1 MLVCRPRSRSIT
13 SILINY
19 LRGRDA
25 STALSMTL
33 SYWHLRPMLTI
44 LQKEF
49 NAFLNSPVAYVVLG
63 VFLIATGL
71 FVWVFPDSSVLDY
84 GYADLQTLFNLAP
97 WIFLFLIPALTM
109 RTFAEEKKAG
119 TIELLLTRPLTD
131 GQIIGGKY
139 LACLLLALLA
149 LVPTLL
155 YYYSVY
161 KLGSPEGNIDS
172 AATVGSYLG
181 LALLA
186 AVFAAIGI
194 LASALT
200 RDQIIAFL
208 VAVVGCFLVYSGFDS
223 LASVLQGSSAYYVS
237 QLGIAAHYRDLSKGL
252 VDSRDL
258 VYFFSVVAVALQA
271 TRLALRSRNW

>member
-1 MLVCRPRSRSIT
+1 MMVFRNRFKNT
-13 SILINY
+13 
-19 LRGRDA
+19 
-25 STALSMTL
+25 
-33 SYWHLRPMLTI
+33 MLTI
-44 LQKEF
+44 LNKEF
-49 NAFLNSPVAYVVLG
+49 NAFLNSAVAYVVLG
-63 VFLIATGL
+63 VFLVATGL
-71 FVWVFPDSSVLDY
+71 FVWVFPDSSILDY
-84 GYADLQTLFNLAP
+84 GFADLQTLFSLAP
-97 WIFLFLIPALTM
+97 WLFLFLIPAITM

-155 YYYSVY
+155 YYFSVY
-161 KLGSPEGNIDS
+161 RLGSPPGNIDS

-181 LALLA
+181 LAMLA

-208 VAVVGCFLVYSGFDS
+208 VAVVGCFLLYSGFDS
-223 LASVLQGSSAYYVS
+223 LASLLDGSAAYYVS

-252 VDSRDL
+252 VDSRDVL
-258 VYFFSVVAVALQA
+258 YFLSVVVVVLQA
-271 TRLALRSRNW
+271 TRLVLRSRNW

>member
-1 MLVCRPRSRSIT
+1 
-13 SILINY
+13 
-19 LRGRDA
+19 
-25 STALSMTL
+25 
-33 SYWHLRPMLTI
+33 
-44 LQKEF
+44 
-49 NAFLNSPVAYVVLG
+49 SPVAYVVLG

-84 GYADLQTLFNLAP
+84 GYADLQTLFSLAP
-97 WIFLFLIPALTM
+97 WIFLFLIPAITM

-139 LACLLLALLA
+139 LACFLLALLA
-149 LVPTLL
+149 LIPTLL
-155 YYYSVY
+155 YYFSVY

-186 AVFAAIGI
+186 AVFAAIGV
-194 LASALT
+194 LASAVT

-208 VAVVGCFLVYSGFDS
+208 VAVVGCFLIYSGFDS
-223 LASVLQGSSAYYVS
+223 LASVLEGSSAYYVS

-271 TRLALRSRNW
+271 TRLVLRSRNW

>member
-1 MLVCRPRSRSIT
+1 
-13 SILINY
+13 
-19 LRGRDA
+19 
-25 STALSMTL
+25 MTDKK
-33 SYWHLRPMLTI
+33 MLTI

-223 LASVLQGSSAYYVS
+223 LASVLQGSAAYYVS

-252 VDSRDL
+252 IDSRDL

>member
-1 MLVCRPRSRSIT
+1 
-13 SILINY
+13 
-19 LRGRDA
+19 
-25 STALSMTL
+25 
-33 SYWHLRPMLTI
+33 MLTI

>member
-1 MLVCRPRSRSIT
+1 
-13 SILINY
+13 
-19 LRGRDA
+19 
-25 STALSMTL
+25 
-33 SYWHLRPMLTI
+33 MLTI

-161 KLGSPEGNIDS
+161 QLGSPAGNIDS

-186 AVFAAIGI
+186 AVFAAIGV

-258 VYFFSVVAVALQA
+258 IYFFSVVAVALLA

>member
-1 MLVCRPRSRSIT
+1 
-13 SILINY
+13 
-19 LRGRDA
+19 
-25 STALSMTL
+25 
-33 SYWHLRPMLTI
+33 MLTI

-71 FVWVFPDSSVLDY
+71 FVWIFPDSSVLDY
-84 GYADLQTLFNLAP
+84 GYSDLQTLFSLAP
-97 WIFLFLIPALTM
+97 WIFLFLIPAITM

-139 LACLLLALLA
+139 LACFLLALLA
-149 LVPTLL
+149 LIPTLL
-155 YYYSVY
+155 YYFSVY

-172 AATVGSYLG
+172 AATVGSSLG

-208 VAVVGCFLVYSGFDS
+208 VAVVGCFLIYSGFDS

-252 VDSRDL
+252 IDSRDL

-271 TRLALRSRNW
+271 TRLVLRSRNW

>member
-1 MLVCRPRSRSIT
+1 MY
-13 SILINY
+13 SIL
-19 LRGRDA
+19 R
-25 STALSMTL
+25 
-33 SYWHLRPMLTI
+33 
-44 LQKEF
+44 KEF
-49 NAFLNSPVAYVVLG
+49 NAFLSSPVAYVVIG
-63 VFLIATGL
+63 VFLVATGL

-84 GYADLQTLFNLAP
+84 GFADLQTLFSTAP
-97 WIFLFLIPALTM
+97 WVFLFLIPAITM

-149 LVPTLL
+149 LLPTLL

-161 KLGSPEGNIDS
+161 RLGSPEGNIDS

-181 LALLA
+181 LGLLA

-194 LASALT
+194 FASALT

-208 VAVVGCFLVYSGFDS
+208 VAVVGCFLVYTGFDS
-223 LASVLQGSSAYYVS
+223 LASVFEGDAAYYIG

-252 VDSRDL
+252 IDSRDL
-258 VYFFSVVAVALQA
+258 LYFLSLIVGLLWA
-271 TRLALRSRNW
+271 TRLVLRSRNW

>member
-1 MLVCRPRSRSIT
+1 MLI
-13 SILINY
+13 
-19 LRGRDA
+19 
-25 STALSMTL
+25 
-33 SYWHLRPMLTI
+33 I

-97 WIFLFLIPALTM
+97 WIFLFLIPAITM

-139 LACLLLALLA
+139 LACFLLALLA
-149 LVPTLL
+149 LIPTLL
-155 YYYSVY
+155 YYFSVY

-186 AVFAAIGI
+186 AVFAAVGI

-208 VAVVGCFLVYSGFDS
+208 VAVVGCFLIYSGFDS
-223 LASVLQGSSAYYVS
+223 LASVLEGSLAYYVS

>member
-1 MLVCRPRSRSIT
+1 
-13 SILINY
+13 
-19 LRGRDA
+19 
-25 STALSMTL
+25 
-33 SYWHLRPMLTI
+33 MLTI

-258 VYFFSVVAVALQA
+258 VYFFSVVAIALQA

>member
-1 MLVCRPRSRSIT
+1 
-13 SILINY
+13 
-19 LRGRDA
+19 
-25 STALSMTL
+25 
-33 SYWHLRPMLTI
+33 MLTI

-161 KLGSPEGNIDS
+161 QLGSPAGNIDS

-258 VYFFSVVAVALQA
+258 IYFFSVVAVALLA

>member
-1 MLVCRPRSRSIT
+1 
-13 SILINY
+13 
-19 LRGRDA
+19 
-25 STALSMTL
+25 
-33 SYWHLRPMLTI
+33 MLTI
-44 LQKEF
+44 LNKEF
-49 NAFLNSPVAYVVLG
+49 NAFLNSAVAYVVLG
-63 VFLIATGL
+63 VFLVATGL

-84 GYADLQTLFNLAP
+84 GFADLQTLFSLAP
-97 WIFLFLIPALTM
+97 WLFLFLIPAITM

-155 YYYSVY
+155 YYFSVY
-161 KLGSPEGNIDS
+161 RLGSPPGNIDS

-186 AVFAAIGI
+186 AVFAAVGI

-208 VAVVGCFLVYSGFDS
+208 VAVVGCFLLYSGFDS
-223 LASVLQGSSAYYVS
+223 LASVLDGSAAYYVS

-252 VDSRDL
+252 IDSRDV
-258 VYFFSVVAVALQA
+258 VYFLSVVAVALQA
-271 TRLALRSRNW
+271 TRLVLRSRTW

>member
-1 MLVCRPRSRSIT
+1 
-13 SILINY
+13 
-19 LRGRDA
+19 
-25 STALSMTL
+25 
-33 SYWHLRPMLTI
+33 MLTI

-97 WIFLFLIPALTM
+97 WIFLFLIPAITM

-149 LVPTLL
+149 LIPTLL
-155 YYYSVY
+155 YYFSVY
-161 KLGSPEGNIDS
+161 KLSSPEGNIDS

-186 AVFAAIGI
+186 AVFAAIGV

-208 VAVVGCFLVYSGFDS
+208 VAVVGCFLIYSGFDS

>member
-1 MLVCRPRSRSIT
+1 MLI
-13 SILINY
+13 
-19 LRGRDA
+19 
-25 STALSMTL
+25 
-33 SYWHLRPMLTI
+33 I

-63 VFLIATGL
+63 VFLVATGL

-186 AVFAAIGI
+186 AVFAAIGV

-223 LASVLQGSSAYYVS
+223 LASVLQGSSAYYVG

>member
-1 MLVCRPRSRSIT
+1 
-13 SILINY
+13 
-19 LRGRDA
+19 
-25 STALSMTL
+25 
-33 SYWHLRPMLTI
+33 MLTI

-97 WIFLFLIPALTM
+97 WIFLFLIPAITM

-139 LACLLLALLA
+139 LACFLLALLA
-149 LVPTLL
+149 LIPTLL
-155 YYYSVY
+155 YYFSVY

-186 AVFAAIGI
+186 AVFAAIGV

-208 VAVVGCFLVYSGFDS
+208 VAVVGCFLIYSGFDS
-223 LASVLQGSSAYYVS
+223 LASVLEGSSAYYVS

-252 VDSRDL
+252 IDSRDL
-258 VYFFSVVAVALQA
+258 IYFFSVVAVALQA

>member
-1 MLVCRPRSRSIT
+1 
-13 SILINY
+13 
-19 LRGRDA
+19 
-25 STALSMTL
+25 
-33 SYWHLRPMLTI
+33 MLTI

-97 WIFLFLIPALTM
+97 WVFLFLIPALTM

-258 VYFFSVVAVALQA
+258 VYFFSVVAVALLA

>member
-1 MLVCRPRSRSIT
+1 
-13 SILINY
+13 
-19 LRGRDA
+19 
-25 STALSMTL
+25 
-33 SYWHLRPMLTI
+33 MLTI

-97 WIFLFLIPALTM
+97 WIFLFLIPAITM

-139 LACLLLALLA
+139 LACFLLALLA
-149 LVPTLL
+149 LIPTLL
-155 YYYSVY
+155 YYFSVY

-208 VAVVGCFLVYSGFDS
+208 VAVVGCFLIYSGFDS

-252 VDSRDL
+252 IDSRDL

-271 TRLALRSRNW
+271 TRLVLRSRNW

>member
-1 MLVCRPRSRSIT
+1 
-13 SILINY
+13 
-19 LRGRDA
+19 
-25 STALSMTL
+25 
-33 SYWHLRPMLTI
+33 MLTI

-97 WIFLFLIPALTM
+97 WIFLFLIPAITM

-139 LACLLLALLA
+139 LACFLLALLA
-149 LVPTLL
+149 LIPTLL

-252 VDSRDL
+252 IDSRDL

>member
-1 MLVCRPRSRSIT
+1 
-13 SILINY
+13 
-19 LRGRDA
+19 
-25 STALSMTL
+25 
-33 SYWHLRPMLTI
+33 MLTI
-44 LQKEF
+44 LNKEF

-161 KLGSPEGNIDS
+161 QLGSPAGNIDS

-208 VAVVGCFLVYSGFDS
+208 LAVVGCFLVYSGFDS

-252 VDSRDL
+252 IDSRDL
-258 VYFFSVVAVALQA
+258 IYFFSVVAVALLA

>member
-1 MLVCRPRSRSIT
+1 MFA
-13 SILINY
+13 IL
-19 LRGRDA
+19 R
-25 STALSMTL
+25 
-33 SYWHLRPMLTI
+33 
-44 LQKEF
+44 KEF
-49 NAFLNSPVAYVVLG
+49 NAFLNSPVAYVVIG
-63 VFLIATGL
+63 VFLVATGL

-84 GYADLQTLFNLAP
+84 GFADLQTLFNLAP
-97 WIFLFLIPALTM
+97 WIFLFLIPAICM

-131 GQIIGGKY
+131 GQLVGGKY

-161 KLGSPEGNIDS
+161 QLGNPVGNIDS
-172 AATVGSYLG
+172 AAFAGSFLG

-186 AVFAAIGI
+186 AVFAAIGV

-223 LASVLQGSSAYYVS
+223 LASLFDGAPAYYIG
-237 QLGIAAHYRDLSKGL
+237 QFGIAAHYRDMSKGL

-258 VYFFSVVAVALQA
+258 LYFFSIVALMLAA
-271 TRLALRSRNW
+271 TRLVLRSRTW

>member
-1 MLVCRPRSRSIT
+1 
-13 SILINY
+13 
-19 LRGRDA
+19 
-25 STALSMTL
+25 
-33 SYWHLRPMLTI
+33 MLTI
-44 LQKEF
+44 LRKEF

-237 QLGIAAHYRDLSKGL
+237 QMGIAAHYRDLSKGL

>member
-1 MLVCRPRSRSIT
+1 MLA
-13 SILINY
+13 IL
-19 LRGRDA
+19 R
-25 STALSMTL
+25 
-33 SYWHLRPMLTI
+33 
-44 LQKEF
+44 KEF
-49 NAFLNSPVAYVVLG
+49 NSFLNSPVAYVVIG
-63 VFLIATGL
+63 VFLVATGL

-84 GYADLQTLFNLAP
+84 GFADLQTLFNIAP
-97 WIFLFLIPALTM
+97 WVFLFLIPALTM

-119 TIELLLTRPLTD
+119 TMELLLTRPLTD

-149 LVPTLL
+149 LLPTLL

-161 KLGSPEGNIDS
+161 QLGTPAGNIDS

-186 AVFAAIGI
+186 AVFAAIGVF
-194 LASALT
+194 ASAIT

-223 LASVLQGSSAYYVS
+223 LASVFDGALAYYIG
-237 QLGIAAHYRDLSKGL
+237 QLGIAAHYRDISKGL
-252 VDSRDL
+252 LDSRDL
-258 VYFFSVVAVALQA
+258 LYFLSLIAGLLLA
-271 TRLALRSRNW
+271 TRLVLQSRNW

>member
-1 MLVCRPRSRSIT
+1 
-13 SILINY
+13 
-19 LRGRDA
+19 
-25 STALSMTL
+25 
-33 SYWHLRPMLTI
+33 MLTI

-84 GYADLQTLFNLAP
+84 GYADLQTLFSLAP
-97 WIFLFLIPALTM
+97 WIFLFLIPAITM

-119 TIELLLTRPLTD
+119 TIELLFTRPLTD

-139 LACLLLALLA
+139 LACFLLALLA
-149 LVPTLL
+149 LIPTLL
-155 YYYSVY
+155 YYFSVY

-208 VAVVGCFLVYSGFDS
+208 VAVVGCFLIYSGFDS
-223 LASVLQGSSAYYVS
+223 LAAVLQGSSAYYVS

-252 VDSRDL
+252 IDSRDL

-271 TRLALRSRNW
+271 TRLVLRSRNW

>member
-1 MLVCRPRSRSIT
+1 
-13 SILINY
+13 
-19 LRGRDA
+19 
-25 STALSMTL
+25 
-33 SYWHLRPMLTI
+33 MLTI

-84 GYADLQTLFNLAP
+84 GFADLQTLFTLAP
-97 WIFLFLIPALTM
+97 WIFLFLIPAITM

-131 GQIIGGKY
+131 WQIIGGKY
-139 LACLLLALLA
+139 LACFLLALLA
-149 LVPTLL
+149 LIPTLL
-155 YYYSVY
+155 YYFSVY

-181 LALLA
+181 LAFLA
-186 AVFAAIGI
+186 SVFAAIGI

-208 VAVVGCFLVYSGFDS
+208 VAVVGCFLIYSGFDS
-223 LASVLQGSSAYYVS
+223 LASVLEGSPAYYVS

-258 VYFFSVVAVALQA
+258 VYFISVVWLALQA

>member
-1 MLVCRPRSRSIT
+1 
-13 SILINY
+13 
-19 LRGRDA
+19 
-25 STALSMTL
+25 
-33 SYWHLRPMLTI
+33 MLTI

-97 WIFLFLIPALTM
+97 WIFLFLIPAITM

>member
-1 MLVCRPRSRSIT
+1 
-13 SILINY
+13 
-19 LRGRDA
+19 
-25 STALSMTL
+25 
-33 SYWHLRPMLTI
+33 MLTI

-63 VFLIATGL
+63 VFLITTGL

-186 AVFAAIGI
+186 AVFAAIGV

-252 VDSRDL
+252 IDSRDL
-258 VYFFSVVAVALQA
+258 VYFFSAVAVALQA

>member
-1 MLVCRPRSRSIT
+1 
-13 SILINY
+13 
-19 LRGRDA
+19 
-25 STALSMTL
+25 
-33 SYWHLRPMLTI
+33 MLTI

-84 GYADLQTLFNLAP
+84 GYADLQTLFSLAP
-97 WIFLFLIPALTM
+97 WIFLFLIPAITM

-131 GQIIGGKY
+131 GQFIGGIY

-186 AVFAAIGI
+186 AVFAAIGV

-223 LASVLQGSSAYYVS
+223 LASVLQGNSAYYVS

-252 VDSRDL
+252 IDSRDL
-258 VYFFSVVAVALQA
+258 IYFFSVVAVALLA

>member
-1 MLVCRPRSRSIT
+1 
-13 SILINY
+13 
-19 LRGRDA
+19 
-25 STALSMTL
+25 
-33 SYWHLRPMLTI
+33 MLTI
-44 LQKEF
+44 LRKEF
-49 NAFLNSPVAYVVLG
+49 NAFLNSSVAYVVLG

-84 GYADLQTLFNLAP
+84 GYADLQTLFSLAP
-97 WIFLFLIPALTM
+97 WIFLFLIPAITM

-139 LACLLLALLA
+139 LACFLLALLA
-149 LVPTLL
+149 LIPTLL
-155 YYYSVY
+155 YYFSVY

-208 VAVVGCFLVYSGFDS
+208 VAVVGCFLIYSGFDS
-223 LASVLQGSSAYYVS
+223 LASVLEGSSAYYVS

-258 VYFFSVVAVALQA
+258 VYFFSVVAVTLQA
-271 TRLALRSRNW
+271 TRLVLRSRNW

>member
-1 MLVCRPRSRSIT
+1 
-13 SILINY
+13 
-19 LRGRDA
+19 
-25 STALSMTL
+25 
-33 SYWHLRPMLTI
+33 MLTI

-208 VAVVGCFLVYSGFDS
+208 VAVVGCFLIYSGFDS
-223 LASVLQGSSAYYVS
+223 LASVLQGSAAYYVS

>member
-1 MLVCRPRSRSIT
+1 MY
-13 SILINY
+13 SIL
-19 LRGRDA
+19 R
-25 STALSMTL
+25 
-33 SYWHLRPMLTI
+33 
-44 LQKEF
+44 KEF
-49 NAFLNSPVAYVVLG
+49 NAFLSSPVAYVVIG
-63 VFLIATGL
+63 VFLVATGL

-84 GYADLQTLFNLAP
+84 GFADLQTLFNTAP
-97 WIFLFLIPALTM
+97 WIFLFLIPAITM

-149 LVPTLL
+149 LLPTLL

-161 KLGSPEGNIDS
+161 KLGNPEGNIDS

-181 LALLA
+181 LTMLA

-194 LASALT
+194 FASAIT

-208 VAVVGCFLVYSGFDS
+208 VAVVGCFLVYTGFDS
-223 LASVLQGSSAYYVS
+223 LASVFEGDAAYYIS

-252 VDSRDL
+252 FDSRDAL
-258 VYFFSVVAVALQA
+258 YFLSLIVGLLWA
-271 TRLALRSRNW
+271 TRLVLQSRNW

>member
-1 MLVCRPRSRSIT
+1 
-13 SILINY
+13 
-19 LRGRDA
+19 
-25 STALSMTL
+25 
-33 SYWHLRPMLTI
+33 MLTI

-84 GYADLQTLFNLAP
+84 GFADLQTLFSLAP
-97 WIFLFLIPALTM
+97 WIFLFLIPAITM
-109 RTFAEEKKAG
+109 RTFAEEKKVG

-131 GQIIGGKY
+131 WQIIGGKY
-139 LACLLLALLA
+139 FACFLLALLA
-149 LVPTLL
+149 LIPTLL
-155 YYYSVY
+155 YYFSVY
-161 KLGSPEGNIDS
+161 QLGSPEGNIDS

-186 AVFAAIGI
+186 AVFAAIGV

-208 VAVVGCFLVYSGFDS
+208 MAVVGCFLIYSGFDS
-223 LASVLQGSSAYYVS
+223 LASVLEGSPAYYVS

-258 VYFFSVVAVALQA
+258 IYFFSVVAVALQA